1 MNTLKVFMQ
10 KTLVGT
16 LGVDEN
22 EVYHFSYDERWK
34 EHGFAISPHLDFSGD
49 YSAANV
55 KKFLENLIPEGEG
68 LEDIIS
74 FARIAK
80 SNTYAILHTIGY
92 ETAGA
97 LVFGEHVEEKEALFR
112 EISTKEL
119 TDRITHIE
127 SRSIVIWDKKVRL
140 SLAGVQAKLPVILK
154 EGKIGL
160 GDGTLSSTHI
170 MKFQTKKHLH
180 IVVNELFCMKLA
192 KHIGLNVAEV
202 DLKRFADYPVLM
214 VERFDRIYADDYV
227 ERLHMIDACQMLD
240 LPASYKYE
248 QNFGSS
254 RDVAHVREGVSFKK
268 LFAMTKVCSVPA
280 KAQLELIHWAMFN
293 LIIGNSDA
301 HGKNFSFFVNKKG
314 INTTPFYDMLCVMM
328 YDFDH
333 GLAMAYG
340 DEFNPNKIY
349 AFELRAFC
357 EETGVNY
364 KLVAK
369 ILMRLCDAVL
379 GVLEEGVVEA
389 DLLLADELLFV
400 KKLEELVGQRA
411 VRFKDVAR
419 EMPSISY

>member
-49 YSAANV
+49 YSSASV

-97 LVFGEHVEEKEALFR
+97 LVFGEHIEEKEALFR

-254 RDVAHVREGVSFKK
+254 RDVARVREGVSFKK

-314 INTTPFYDMLCVMM
+314 INPTPFYDMLCVMM

-369 ILMRLCDAVL
+369 ILIRLCDAVL
-379 GVLEEGVVEA
+379 GVLKKGTVEA
-389 DLLLADELLFV
+389 NLLLADELLFV
-400 KKLEELVGQRA
+400 KKLEELVGQRV
-411 VRFKDVAR
+411 VRLKDVAR